1 MVDNRVK
8 IYDTPESASENLSLR
23 LKEEINKKEDVFNL
37 SVSGGSTPEVLFKKL
52 ASDNFNKS
60 IDWNKTHFWWC
71 DERCVPPD
79 DKESNFGMTHKLLLN
94 RISIPL
100 DNIHRIKGEAEASKE
115 AVRYATDM
123 EKLLHKEKT
132 GVPELDWVLLGLG
145 KDGHTASLFPGK
157 NLLFVYSNLVGVAR
171 HPESGQR
178 RITLTKEVLNSAKRI
193 TFLVTGKEKAKVLS
207 EILQNHP
214 VSKNYPAAE
223 IKPLNG
229 IMDWVIDK
237 DAAFYL

>member
-8 IYDTPESASENLSLR
+8 IYDTPELASEKLSLR
-23 LKEEINKKEDVFNL
+23 LREEINKKDGVFNL

-52 ASDNFNKS
+52 ASEEFNKS

-79 DKESNFGMTHKLLLN
+79 DKESNFGLTHNLLLN

-100 DNIHRIKGEAEASKE
+100 ENIHRIKGEAEASKE

-123 EKLLHKEKT
+123 EKMLGT
-132 GVPELDWVLLGLG
+132 GNNGIPVFDRVLLGLG

-178 RITLTKEVLNSAKRI
+178 RITLTKEVLNRAERI
-193 TFLVTGKEKAKVLS
+193 TFLITGREKAKILS

-229 IMDWVIDK
+229 ILDWVIDK
-237 DAAFYL
+237 EAAFYL